1 MLKNF
6 RLRLYLETTVFN
18 YFFDERKGHEDV
30 VKLFEAI
37 KAGKFKGYTSQ
48 YVIDELK
55 RANEPKRTNMLSLI
69 KDY

>member
-6 RLRLYLETTVFN
+6 RLRLYPETTVFN

-30 VKLFEAI
+30 VKLFEEI

-55 RANEPKRTNMLSLI
+55 RANEPERTNMFSLI
-69 KDY
+69 EDY

>member
-18 YFFDERKGHEDV
+18 YFFDERKGHENV

-37 KAGKFKGYTSQ
+37 
-48 YVIDELK
+48 
-55 RANEPKRTNMLSLI
+55 RPLSSMGR
-69 KDY
+69 